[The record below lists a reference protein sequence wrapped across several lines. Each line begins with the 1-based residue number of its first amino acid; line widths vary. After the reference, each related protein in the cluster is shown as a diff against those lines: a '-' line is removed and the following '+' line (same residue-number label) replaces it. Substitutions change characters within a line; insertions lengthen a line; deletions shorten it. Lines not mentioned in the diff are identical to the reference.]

1 MARPIFVFSVSSCST
16 SYPARRRRSGTVAVG
31 FGLVVVPRGNES
43 WVGQRDSHPCR
54 RAHNAGCCSYTM
66 ANMRKW
72 NFPRT
77 QLQFPGGWALVHGS
91 LVIQELARRPGAA
104 PGTSGFGDRIARL
117 ARGVFVQRTGWP
129 TRPSSAWMTRVI
141 SRRRAASPP
150 NGASNAPGRLPGQP
164 GRIRAPD
171 HFSAGAGTPLHK
183 VEIERGRQHHAPGP
197 DMDKQRTNTVAGRYR
212 CGHRCFAVDVSV
224 FGAHLLRSPSSM

>member
-1 MARPIFVFSVSSCST
+1 MNWWETLVTLQPSS
-16 SYPARRRRSGTVAVG
+16 SGRFGAGG
-31 FGLVVVPRGNES
+31 FTGRWPER
-43 WVGQRDSHPCR
+43 
-54 RAHNAGCCSYTM
+54 
-66 ANMRKW
+66 
-72 NFPRT
+72 FPK
-77 QLQFPGGWALVHGS
+77 
-91 LVIQELARRPGAA
+91 LARRPGAA
-104 PGTSGFGDRIARL
+104 PGTSGFGNRIARL

-129 TRPSSAWMTRVI
+129 TRPSSARMTRVK

-150 NGASNAPGRLPGQP
+150 NGASNAPGRLPGPP
-164 GRIRAPD
+164 GRTRAPD